1 MRADNEAWNEAL
13 VERPDI
19 TNGRPDV
26 YRAGLE
32 YEFAANGRHFNLPS
46 ARTMVA
52 RIGVLSLFGL
62 WIIDRTLRYQILLV

>member
-1 MRADNEAWNEAL
+1 M
-13 VERPDI
+13 ERPDI

-32 YEFAANGRHFNLPS
+32 HEFPANGRHFNLPS

-52 RIGVLSLFGL
+52 RIGVLSLFEL
-62 WIIDRTLRYQILLV
+62 WIIDGTLRYQILSV